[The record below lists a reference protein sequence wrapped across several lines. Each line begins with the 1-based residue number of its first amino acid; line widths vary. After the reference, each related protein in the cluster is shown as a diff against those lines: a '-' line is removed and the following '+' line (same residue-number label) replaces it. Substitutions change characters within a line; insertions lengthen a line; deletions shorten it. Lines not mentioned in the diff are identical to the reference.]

1 MGVTVMPE
9 IKKWAMEVRMSFE
22 KTGMAKF
29 ISHLDTVRCITRAMK
44 RANVPIWF
52 TEGFNPHAFLT
63 FAMPLSLGFESL
75 CETVDFRLMEEV
87 DLKKLANQINDALP
101 VDITVKEI
109 YVYETSPN
117 DIRWAEYKVIF
128 NNPDN
133 LFLEQAEKILSAD
146 EIMVLKKAKQGRKK
160 VEKEVNIKE
169 HIKSF
174 ELENDNGKLVLKTV
188 LSSGTSI
195 NINPMLL
202 IGALTKDTETD
213 EQDVD
218 IIKIQS
224 YTENMEVFR

>member
-1 MGVTVMPE
+1 MGVNVMPE
-9 IKKWAMEVRMSFE
+9 VKKWAMDVRMSFQ

-44 RANVPIWF
+44 RACVPIWF

-75 CETVDFRLMEEV
+75 CETVDFRLMEET
-87 DLKKLANQINDALP
+87 DLNELAERINNALP
-101 VDITVKEI
+101 VDITVTDI

-117 DIRWAEYKVIF
+117 DIRWAEYKIIF
-128 NNPDN
+128 NNPDK
-133 LFLEQAEKILSAD
+133 LLLEQAEIILSSD
-146 EIMVLKKAKQGRKK
+146 EIMVLKKSKKGRNK

-174 ELENDNGKLVLKTV
+174 ELNEENGKLILNTV
-188 LSSGTSI
+188 LSSGTSV

-202 IGALTKDTETD
+202 IGALVKDTATD

-218 IIKIQS
+218 IIKVQS
-224 YTENMEVFR
+224 YTENMEIFK

>member
-1 MGVTVMPE
+1 MPE
-9 IKKWAMEVRMSFE
+9 VKKWAMDVRMSFQ

-44 RANVPIWF
+44 RACVPIWF

-75 CETVDFRLMEEV
+75 CETVDFRLMEET
-87 DLKKLANQINDALP
+87 DLNELAERLNNALP

-117 DIRWAEYKVIF
+117 DIRWAEYKIIF
-128 NNPDN
+128 NNPDK
-133 LFLEQAEKILSAD
+133 LLLGQAEKILSSD
-146 EIMVLKKAKQGRKK
+146 EIMVLKKSKKGRNK

-174 ELENDNGKLVLKTV
+174 ELSEDNGKLILNTV
-188 LSSGTSI
+188 LSSGTSV

-202 IGALTKDTETD
+202 IGALVKDTATD

-218 IIKIQS
+218 IIKVQS
-224 YTENMEVFR
+224 YTENMEIFK

>member
-1 MGVTVMPE
+1 MPE
-9 IKKWAMEVRMSFE
+9 VKKWAMEVRMSFE

-44 RANVPIWF
+44 RANVPVWF

-75 CETVDFRLMEEV
+75 CETVDFRLVEEV
-87 DLKKLANQINDALP
+87 DLDELKERLNNALP
-101 VDITVKEI
+101 VDMTVKEI
-109 YVYETSPN
+109 YVYDTLPN
-117 DIRWAEYKVIF
+117 DIRWAEYKVVF
-128 NNPDN
+128 NNPDE
-133 LFLEQAEKILSAD
+133 LLLAQAEKLLSSD
-146 EIMVLKKAKQGRKK
+146 EIMVMKKGKQGRKK

-188 LSSGTSI
+188 LSSGPSI

-202 IGALTKDTETD
+202 IGALVKDTNTD

-224 YTENMEVFR
+224 YKENMEIFK

>member
-1 MGVTVMPE
+1 MPE
-9 IKKWAMEVRMSFE
+9 VKKWDMEVRMSFQ

-44 RANVPIWF
+44 RANVPVWF

-63 FAMPLSLGFESL
+63 FAMPLSLGFESY

-87 DLKKLANQINDALP
+87 DLNELAERLNNALP

-117 DIRWAEYKVIF
+117 DIRWAEYKIIF
-128 NNPDN
+128 NNPDSM
-133 LFLEQAEKILSAD
+133 LLDSIESKLSAD

-169 HIKSF
+169 HIRSF
-174 ELENDNGKLVLKTV
+174 ELKNENGKLALNTV
-188 LSSGTSI
+188 LSSGTST

-202 IGALTKDTETD
+202 IGALTKGTETD

-218 IIKIQS
+218 VIKVQS
-224 YTENMEVFR
+224 YTETMKVFR

>member
-1 MGVTVMPE
+1 MPE
-9 IKKWAMEVRMSFE
+9 VKKWAMEVRMSFQ

-44 RANVPIWF
+44 RANVPIWY
-52 TEGFNPHAFLT
+52 TEGFNPHAFLA

-75 CETVDFRLMEEV
+75 CETVDFRLMEET
-87 DLKKLANQINDALP
+87 DLSELAEKINNALP

-109 YVYETSPN
+109 YVYETSPS

-133 LFLEQAEKILSAD
+133 LLLEQAEKILSAD

-174 ELENDNGKLVLKTV
+174 ELENDDGNLVLKTV

-202 IGALTKDTETD
+202 IGALVKDTKTD

-218 IIKIQS
+218 IIKVQS

>member
-1 MGVTVMPE
+1 MPG
-9 IKKWAMEVRMSFE
+9 IKKWAMEVRMSFQ

-44 RANVPIWF
+44 RATVPVWF

-75 CETVDFRLMEEV
+75 CETVDFRLLEET
-87 DLKKLANQINDALP
+87 DLNELKDRINNALP

-117 DIRWAEYKVIF
+117 DIRWAEYKIIF
-128 NNPDN
+128 NNPDA
-133 LFLEQAEKILSAD
+133 LLLSQAEKILSAD
-146 EIMVLKKAKQGRKK
+146 EILVLKKSKKGRNK

-174 ELENDNGKLVLKTV
+174 ELIEDNGKLILNTI

-202 IGALTKDTETD
+202 ISALVKNTETD

-218 IIKIQS
+218 IIKVQS
-224 YTENMEVFR
+224 YTEEMKVFK

>member
-1 MGVTVMPE
+1 MPE
-9 IKKWAMEVRMSFE
+9 VKKWAMDVRMSFE

-29 ISHLDTVRCITRAMK
+29 ISHLDTVRLITRSMK

-87 DLKKLANQINDALP
+87 DLEELATRLNNALP
-101 VDITVKEI
+101 VDVTVKEI

-117 DIRWAEYKVIF
+117 DIRWAEYKLIF

-133 LFLEQAEKILSAD
+133 KLLETAENILSSN
-146 EIMVLKKAKQGRKK
+146 EIIVEKKAKQGRKK
-160 VEKEVNIKE
+160 VAKEVNIKE

-174 ELENDNGKLVLKTV
+174 ELTEENGKLILNTV
-188 LSSGTSI
+188 LSSGTSV
-195 NINPMLL
+195 NINPMVL
-202 IGALTKDTETD
+202 IGALVKDTGTD

-224 YTENMEVFR
+224 YKENMEVFR

>member
-1 MGVTVMPE
+1 MPE
-9 IKKWAMEVRMSFE
+9 AKKWAMDVRMSFE

-75 CETVDFRLMEEV
+75 CETVDFRLTEEM
-87 DLKKLANQINDALP
+87 DLTQLAKQIDNALP
-101 VDITVKEI
+101 VDITVKKI
-109 YVYETSPN
+109 SVPHMSPN
-117 DIRWAEYKVIF
+117 EIRWAEYEIIF
-128 NNPDN
+128 NNPDELLLN
-133 LFLEQAEKILSAD
+133 NAHSILSAE
-146 EIMVLKKAKQGRKK
+146 EILVEKKGKQGRKK
-160 VEKEVNIKE
+160 VTKEVNIKE
-169 HIKSF
+169 HIRTY
-174 ELENDNGKLVLKTV
+174 ELKESDEKLILKTV

-202 IGALTKDTETD
+202 IGALTKNTNTD

-218 IIKIQS
+218 IIKIKS
-224 YTENMEVFR
+224 YTEKMEIFR

>member
-1 MGVTVMPE
+1 MPE
-9 IKKWAMEVRMSFE
+9 VKKWAMDVRMSFE

-44 RANVPIWF
+44 RACVPIWF

-75 CETVDFRLMEEV
+75 CETVDFRLMEET
-87 DLKKLANQINDALP
+87 DLNELAERINNALP

-117 DIRWAEYKVIF
+117 DIRWAEYKIVF

-133 LFLEQAEKILSAD
+133 LLLGQAEKILSSD
-146 EIMVLKKAKQGRKK
+146 EIMVLKKVKKGRNK

-174 ELENDNGKLVLKTV
+174 ELNNDNGKLVLNTV
-188 LSSGTSI
+188 LSSGTSV

-202 IGALTKDTETD
+202 IGALVKDTETD

-218 IIKIQS
+218 IIKMQS
-224 YTENMEVFR
+224 YKENMEVFK

>member
-1 MGVTVMPE
+1 MPE
-9 IKKWAMEVRMSFE
+9 VRRWAMDVRMSFE

-29 ISHLDTVRCITRAMK
+29 ISHLDTVRCITRAVK

-87 DLKKLANQINDALP
+87 DLTELAEKINNALP

-109 YVYETSPN
+109 YVPETTSN
-117 DIRWAEYKVIF
+117 DIRWAEYIITF
-128 NNPDN
+128 NNPD
-133 LFLEQAEKILSAD
+133 KILLEVAESRLAAD
-146 EIMVLKKAKQGRKK
+146 EIIVMKKAKQGRKK
-160 VEKEVNIKE
+160 VEKPVNIKE
-169 HIKSF
+169 HIKSY
-174 ELENDNGKLVLKTV
+174 ELIRENGQLTLKAV
-188 LSSGTSI
+188 LSSGSGT

-202 IGALTKDTETD
+202 ISSLVKDTETD

-218 IIKIQS
+218 ILKVQN
-224 YTENMEVFR
+224 YTENMEIFK

>member
-1 MGVTVMPE
+1 MPE
-9 IKKWAMEVRMSFE
+9 VKKWAMDVRMSFE

-75 CETVDFRLMEEV
+75 CETVDFRLTEEM
-87 DLKKLANQINDALP
+87 DLDELAKQIDNALP
-101 VDITVKEI
+101 VDITVKKI
-109 YVYETSPN
+109 SVPHMSPN
-117 DIRWAEYKVIF
+117 EIRWAEYKIIF
-128 NNPDN
+128 NNPDELLLTN
-133 LFLEQAEKILSAD
+133 ARSIISAEEILV
-146 EIMVLKKAKQGRKK
+146 EKKGKQGRKK
-160 VEKEVNIKE
+160 VAKEVNIKE
-169 HIKSF
+169 HIRTY
-174 ELENDNGKLVLKTV
+174 ELNEEDGKLTLKTV

-202 IGALTKDTETD
+202 IGALTKNTNTD

-218 IIKIQS
+218 IIKIKS
-224 YTENMEVFR
+224 YTENMEIFR

>member
-1 MGVTVMPE
+1 MPE
-9 IKKWAMEVRMSFE
+9 VKKWAMDVRMSFE

-44 RANVPIWF
+44 RACVPIWF

-87 DLKKLANQINDALP
+87 DLNELEEKLNNALP
-101 VDITVKEI
+101 VDMTVKEI
-109 YVYETSPN
+109 YVYENTPN
-117 DIRWAEYKVIF
+117 DIRWAEYKITF
-128 NNPDN
+128 NNPDD
-133 LFLEQAEKILSAD
+133 LLLGKAESVLSAD
-146 EIMVLKKAKQGRKK
+146 EILVLKKGKQGRKK

-174 ELENDNGKLVLKTV
+174 KLDNDNGKLILETV
-188 LSSGTSI
+188 LSSGTST

-202 IGALTKDTETD
+202 IGALVKDTETD

-224 YTENMEVFR
+224 YTENMEEFR

>member
-1 MGVTVMPE
+1 MGVNAMPE
-9 IKKWAMEVRMSFE
+9 VKKWAMDVRMSFQ

-44 RANVPIWF
+44 RACVPIWF

-75 CETVDFRLMEEV
+75 CETVDFRLMEET
-87 DLKKLANQINDALP
+87 DLNELAERLNNALP

-109 YVYETSPN
+109 YIYETSPN
-117 DIRWAEYKVIF
+117 DIRWAEYKIIF

-133 LFLEQAEKILSAD
+133 LLLEQAEKILSSN
-146 EIMVLKKAKQGRKK
+146 EIMVLKKVKKGRNK

-174 ELENDNGKLVLKTV
+174 ELENENGKLVLKTI
-188 LSSGTSI
+188 LSSGTST

-202 IGALTKDTETD
+202 IGALVKDTETD

-218 IIKIQS
+218 IIKVQS
-224 YTENMEVFR
+224 YTENMEIFK

>member
-1 MGVTVMPE
+1 MPE
-9 IKKWAMEVRMSFE
+9 VKKWAMEVRMSFQ

-44 RANVPIWF
+44 RANVPIWY

-87 DLKKLANQINDALP
+87 DLKKLANQINDVLP

-133 LFLEQAEKILSAD
+133 LLLEQAEKILSAD
-146 EIMVLKKAKQGRKK
+146 EIMVLKKAKRGRKK

-174 ELENDNGKLVLKTV
+174 ELENDDGKLVLKTV

-218 IIKIQS
+218 IIKVQS

>member
-1 MGVTVMPE
+1 MPE
-9 IKKWAMEVRMSFE
+9 VKKWAMDVRMSFE

-44 RANVPIWF
+44 RACVPIWF

-87 DLKKLANQINDALP
+87 DLNELAERINSALP

-117 DIRWAEYKVIF
+117 DIRWAEYKIIF
-128 NNPDN
+128 NNSDK
-133 LFLEQAEKILSAD
+133 LLLENAEEVLSAD
-146 EIMVLKKAKQGRKK
+146 EILVLKKAKQGRKK
-160 VEKEVNIKE
+160 IDKEVNIKE

-174 ELENDNGKLVLKTV
+174 DLTEENGKLILNTI

-202 IGALTKDTETD
+202 IGAIVKDTNTD

-218 IIKIQS
+218 IIKVQS
-224 YTENMEVFR
+224 FTENMEIFK

>member
-1 MGVTVMPE
+1 MPE
-9 IKKWAMEVRMSFE
+9 VKKWAMDVRMSFE

-44 RANVPIWF
+44 RADVPIWF

-87 DLKKLANQINDALP
+87 DLKELAEKVNDALP

-109 YVYETSPN
+109 YIPEMSPN
-117 DIRWAEYKVIF
+117 DIRWAEYKIIF
-128 NNPDN
+128 NNPDK
-133 LFLEQAEKILSAD
+133 LLLENAEKVLSSD
-146 EIMVLKKAKQGRKK
+146 EINVLKKAKQGRKK
-160 VEKEVNIKE
+160 VDKEVNIKE

-174 ELENDNGKLVLKTV
+174 ELTEENNKLILNTV
-188 LSSGTSI
+188 LSSGTSV

-202 IGALTKDTETD
+202 VGALVKDTETD

-218 IIKIQS
+218 IIKVQS
-224 YTENMEVFR
+224 FAENMEIFR

>member
-1 MGVTVMPE
+1 MPE
-9 IKKWAMEVRMSFE
+9 VKKWAMDVRMSFQ

-29 ISHLDTVRCITRAMK
+29 ISHLDTVRLITRSMK
-44 RANVPIWF
+44 RSCVPIWF

-87 DLKKLANQINDALP
+87 DLNELAARLNKALP
-101 VDITVKEI
+101 VDIRVKEI
-109 YVYETSPN
+109 YVPTMSPN
-117 DIRWAEYKVIF
+117 DIRWAEYKIVF

-133 LFLEQAEKILSAD
+133 ILLDIAEKILSSD
-146 EIMVLKKAKQGRKK
+146 EIIVEKKAKQGRKK
-160 VEKEVNIKE
+160 VAKEVNIKE
-169 HIKSF
+169 HINSF
-174 ELENDNGKLVLKTV
+174 ELIEENGKLILNTV

-224 YTENMEVFR
+224 YTETMEVFK

>member
-1 MGVTVMPE
+1 MPE
-9 IKKWAMEVRMSFE
+9 VKKWAMDVRMSFE

-44 RANVPIWF
+44 RACVPIWF

-87 DLKKLANQINDALP
+87 DLSELAERINNALP
-101 VDITVKEI
+101 VDMTVKEI
-109 YVYETSPN
+109 YVYNTSPN
-117 DIRWAEYKVIF
+117 DIRWAEYKIIF

-133 LFLEQAEKILSAD
+133 LLIEKAEAILSSE

-160 VEKEVNIKE
+160 VDKEVNIKE

-174 ELENDNGKLVLKTV
+174 ELNEDNGKLILKTV

-202 IGALTKDTETD
+202 IGALVKDTETD

-218 IIKIQS
+218 IIKVQS
-224 YTENMEVFR
+224 YTENMEIFK

>member
-1 MGVTVMPE
+1 MPE
-9 IKKWAMEVRMSFE
+9 VKKWAMDVRMSFQ

-44 RANVPIWF
+44 RACVPIWF

-75 CETVDFRLMEEV
+75 CETVDFRLMEEI
-87 DLKKLANQINDALP
+87 DLNELASKINDALP

-117 DIRWAEYKVIF
+117 DIRWAEYKIVF
-128 NNPDN
+128 NNPDK
-133 LFLEQAEKILSAD
+133 LLLENAEKVLSAD
-146 EIMVLKKAKQGRKK
+146 EILVLKKGKQGRRK

-174 ELENDNGKLVLKTV
+174 ELIEENGKLILNTV

-202 IGALTKDTETD
+202 IGALVKDTNTD

-218 IIKIQS
+218 IIKVQS
-224 YTENMEVFR
+224 FTENMEIFR

>member
-1 MGVTVMPE
+1 MPE
-9 IKKWAMEVRMSFE
+9 VKKWAMDVRMSFE

-29 ISHLDTVRCITRAMK
+29 ISHLDTVRLITRSMK

-87 DLKKLANQINDALP
+87 DLEELATRLNNALP
-101 VDITVKEI
+101 VDVTVKEI

-117 DIRWAEYKVIF
+117 DIRWAEYKIIF

-133 LFLEQAEKILSAD
+133 KLLETAENKLSSN
-146 EIMVLKKAKQGRKK
+146 EIIVEKKAKQGRKK
-160 VEKEVNIKE
+160 VAKEVNIKE

-174 ELENDNGKLVLKTV
+174 ELTEENGKLILHTV

-202 IGALTKDTETD
+202 IGALVKDTGTD

-218 IIKIQS
+218 IIKIES
-224 YTENMEVFR
+224 YTGNMEVFR

>member
-1 MGVTVMPE
+1 MPE
-9 IKKWAMEVRMSFE
+9 VKKWAMDVRMSFQ

-44 RANVPIWF
+44 RACVPIWF

-75 CETVDFRLMEEV
+75 CETVDFRLMEET
-87 DLKKLANQINDALP
+87 DLNELAERINNALP

-117 DIRWAEYKVIF
+117 DIRWAEYKIIF
-128 NNPDN
+128 NNPDK
-133 LFLEQAEKILSAD
+133 LLLEQTEKILSSE
-146 EIMVLKKAKQGRKK
+146 EIMVLKKSKKGRNK

-174 ELENDNGKLVLKTV
+174 ELSEENGKLILNTV
-188 LSSGTSI
+188 LSSGTSV

-202 IGALTKDTETD
+202 IGALVKDTATD

-218 IIKIQS
+218 IIKVQS
-224 YTENMEVFR
+224 YTENMEIFK

>member
-1 MGVTVMPE
+1 MGVNAMPG
-9 IKKWAMEVRMSFE
+9 IKKWAMEVRMSFQ

-44 RANVPIWF
+44 RANVPVWF

-75 CETVDFRLMEEV
+75 CETVDFRLLEET
-87 DLKKLANQINDALP
+87 DLNELKDRINNALP

-117 DIRWAEYKVIF
+117 DIRWAEYKIIF
-128 NNPDN
+128 NNPDA
-133 LFLEQAEKILSAD
+133 LLLSQAEKILSAD
-146 EIMVLKKAKQGRKK
+146 EILVLKKSKKGRNK

-174 ELENDNGKLVLKTV
+174 ELIEDNGKLILNTI

-202 IGALTKDTETD
+202 ISALVKNTETD

-218 IIKIQS
+218 IIKVQS
-224 YTENMEVFR
+224 YTEEMKVFK

>member
-1 MGVTVMPE
+1 MPE
-9 IKKWAMEVRMSFE
+9 VKKWAMDVRMSFE

-87 DLKKLANQINDALP
+87 DLEELATRLNNALP

-117 DIRWAEYKVIF
+117 DIRWAEYKIIF

-133 LFLEQAEKILSAD
+133 ALLETAEKKLLSN
-146 EIMVLKKAKQGRKK
+146 EIIVEKKAKQGRKK
-160 VEKEVNIKE
+160 VNKEVNIKE

-174 ELENDNGKLVLKTV
+174 ELTEENGKLILNTV

-202 IGALTKDTETD
+202 IGALVKDTGTD

>member
-1 MGVTVMPE
+1 MPE
-9 IKKWAMEVRMSFE
+9 VKKWAMDVRMSFE

-29 ISHLDTVRCITRAMK
+29 ISHLDTVRLITRSMK

-87 DLKKLANQINDALP
+87 DLEELATRLNNALP
-101 VDITVKEI
+101 VDVTVKEV

-117 DIRWAEYKVIF
+117 DIRWAEYKIIF

-133 LFLEQAEKILSAD
+133 KLLETAENILSSN
-146 EIMVLKKAKQGRKK
+146 EIIVEKKAKQGRKK
-160 VEKEVNIKE
+160 VAKEVNIKE

-174 ELENDNGKLVLKTV
+174 ELTEENGKLILHTV

-202 IGALTKDTETD
+202 IGALVKDTGTD

-224 YTENMEVFR
+224 YKENMEVFK

>member
-1 MGVTVMPE
+1 MPE
-9 IKKWAMEVRMSFE
+9 VKKWAMEVRMSFQ

-44 RANVPIWF
+44 RANVPVWF

-63 FAMPLSLGFESL
+63 FAMPLSLGFESY

-87 DLKKLANQINDALP
+87 DLNELAERLNKALP
-101 VDITVKEI
+101 VDITVKGI

-117 DIRWAEYKVIF
+117 DIRWAEYKIIF
-128 NNPDN
+128 NNPDS
-133 LFLEQAEKILSAD
+133 LLLEQAENILSSE
-146 EIMVLKKAKQGRKK
+146 EIMVMKKAKQGRKK
-160 VEKEVNIKE
+160 VDKEVNIKE
-169 HIKSF
+169 YIKSF
-174 ELENDNGKLVLKTV
+174 ELNEEDGKLILKTV

-218 IIKIQS
+218 VIKVQS
-224 YTENMEVFR
+224 YTADMKIFR

>member
-1 MGVTVMPE
+1 MPE
-9 IKKWAMEVRMSFE
+9 VKKWAMDVRMSFE

-29 ISHLDTVRCITRAMK
+29 ISHLDTVRLITRSMK
-44 RANVPIWF
+44 RACVPIWF

-63 FAMPLSLGFESL
+63 FAMPLSLGFESY

-87 DLKKLANQINDALP
+87 DLEELKVRLNNALP

-117 DIRWAEYKVIF
+117 DIRWAEYKIIF

-133 LFLEQAEKILSAD
+133 KFLETAEKTLSSD
-146 EIMVLKKAKQGRKK
+146 EIIVEKKAKQGRKK
-160 VEKEVNIKE
+160 VNKEVNIKE
-169 HIKSF
+169 YIKSF
-174 ELENDNGKLVLKTV
+174 ELSEENGKLVLKTI
-188 LSSGTSI
+188 LSSGTSM

-202 IGALTKDTETD
+202 IGALVKDTETD

-218 IIKIQS
+218 IIKIEP

>member
-1 MGVTVMPE
+1 MPE
-9 IKKWAMEVRMSFE
+9 VKKWAMDVRMSFE

-44 RANVPIWF
+44 RACVPIWF

-87 DLKKLANQINDALP
+87 DLNELKERINNALP
-101 VDITVKEI
+101 VDMTVKEI
-109 YVYETSPN
+109 YVYENTPN
-117 DIRWAEYKVIF
+117 DIRWAEYKITF
-128 NNPDN
+128 NNPDD
-133 LFLEQAEKILSAD
+133 LLLGKAESVLSAD
-146 EIMVLKKAKQGRKK
+146 EILVLKKGKQGRKK

-174 ELENDNGKLVLKTV
+174 ELNNEDGKLILNTV

-202 IGALTKDTETD
+202 IGALVKDTETD

-218 IIKIQS
+218 VIKIES
-224 YTENMEVFR
+224 YTEDMKIFK

>member
-1 MGVTVMPE
+1 MPE
-9 IKKWAMEVRMSFE
+9 VKKWAMEVRMSFQ

-44 RANVPIWF
+44 RANVPIWY

-133 LFLEQAEKILSAD
+133 LLLEKAEKNLSAD

-174 ELENDNGKLVLKTV
+174 GLENDKGKLVLKTV

-202 IGALTKDTETD
+202 IRALTKDTETD

-218 IIKIQS
+218 IIKVQS